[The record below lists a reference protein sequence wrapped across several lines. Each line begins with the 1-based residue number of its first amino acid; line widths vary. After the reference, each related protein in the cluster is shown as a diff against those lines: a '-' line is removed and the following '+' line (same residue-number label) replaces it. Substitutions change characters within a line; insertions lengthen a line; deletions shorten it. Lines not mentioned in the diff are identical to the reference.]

1 MRQRMPYTS
10 VKPFLPHALAATLV
24 VYGVP
29 VIVTLGLLA
38 GGSAAPPL
46 PVALA
51 AGLILSLAA
60 GAIGS
65 RAWSRRVE
73 SREIS
78 FGELILWSWFRRSQ
92 AEDRIERDAEV
103 LALDPMGVPTAL
115 PMVEPRDQ
123 SVTLKDL
130 SLALEVKDTY
140 THGHSRRVARH
151 VKRTGEGLGLTESD
165 LDELALAAALH
176 DVGKIRVP
184 DRVLRKAG
192 DLTIEERVAV
202 EEHALV
208 GAAMVAPIGDERLI
222 QAVRHHHERWDGRGY
237 PQGLAGGDI
246 PLYARIIAVCDAYDA
261 MTSTRPYRPSL
272 GHGHAIEVLREERG
286 SQFDP
291 DVVEAFISTLP
302 ARIPVA
308 AMALFGLPLRLLREL
323 AVPARRVGLQSLAP
337 AAGAVGA
344 AALMGAAVFAPI
356 PAPAPPVA
364 AEATQ
369 VEVGN
374 PELGIQV
381 PDKVLGDKVERKQR
395 EPATEPAP
403 SPAVETVPEAEEA
416 VVVAETQPE
425 PEPVAKPEPMTEP
438 EPTPPPE
445 PQPGAVDCRPGP
457 AQGKGKGPSECP
469 RGRGKKG

>member
-29 VIVTLGLLA
+29 MIVTLGLLG

-60 GAIGS
+60 GGIGS
-65 RAWSRRVE
+65 WAWSRRVE

-92 AEDRIERDAEV
+92 AEDRIERDAKA
-103 LALDPMGVPTAL
+103 LALDPLGVPTA
-115 PMVEPRDQ
+115 PPAGEPRDQ
-123 SVTLKDL
+123 GATLRDL

-140 THGHSRRVARH
+140 THGHSRRVERH

-184 DRVLRKAG
+184 DRVLRKPG

-208 GAAMVAPIGDERLI
+208 GAAMVAPIGDEGLI

-246 PLYARIIAVCDAYDA
+246 PLHARIIAVCDAYDA

-272 GHGHAIEVLREERG
+272 GHGHAIEVLREETG

-302 ARIPVA
+302 TRIPVA
-308 AMALFGLPLRLLREL
+308 AMALFALPLRLLREL

-344 AALMGAAVFAPI
+344 AAVMGAAVFSPI
-356 PAPAPPVA
+356 PAPAPAIA

-369 VEVGN
+369 VEEGN

-381 PDKVLGDKVERKQR
+381 PDQVLGEKAERTQR
-395 EPATEPAP
+395 KPAAEPTPA
-403 SPAVETVPEAEEA
+403 PAVETATEEEA
-416 VVVAETQPE
+416 PVEVAEAQPE
-425 PEPVAKPEPMTEP
+425 PRPEPKPKPVTEP
-438 EPTPPPE
+438 EPTPEPE
-445 PQPGAVDCRPGP
+445 PAVVDCRPGP
-457 AQGKGKGPSECP
+457 AQGKGKGPPDCP